1 MTKGTAGAPKPRIAW
16 GRYLL
21 LFFIAAW
28 MFVLGVLVGR
38 GTAPVQFDT
47 QALQKELA
55 SLRDAMVKKERAAME
70 SALRGQ
76 DDKAAL
82 KFYEALGKDGPDD
95 VDTLSMAPAASGDAV
110 PSAPSV
116 GRPTVPH
123 KSRPAIMAKKSSA
136 SVGVDAPT
144 TASRTPPEATPT
156 GRLTI
161 QVAAVKDAA
170 AARQIVANLKK
181 DGYPAYLSKVSLPG
195 QGDWYRVRVGRY
207 DDRRQAAGD
216 MDRLRKARQ
225 KPILLQQ

>member
-1 MTKGTAGAPKPRIAW
+1 VTAGKAGAPKRRIAW

-21 LFFIAAW
+21 LLFIAAW

-55 SLRDAMVKKERAAME
+55 SLRDAMLKKERAAME
-70 SALRGQ
+70 KALRGQ

-95 VDTLSMAPAASGDAV
+95 ADVLSMAPAASGDAAT
-110 PSAPSV
+110 PAPPASAPS
-116 GRPTVPH
+116 VPH
-123 KSRPAIMAKKSSA
+123 KSRPAIMAKKTPA
-136 SVGVDAPT
+136 SVGVAAK
-144 TASRTPPEATPT
+144 TATSRTQTESTPT
-156 GRLTI
+156 GQLTI

-170 AARQIVANLKK
+170 AARRIVAKLKQ
-181 DGYPAYLSKVSLPG
+181 DGYPAYVSTVSLPK
-195 QGDWYRVRVGRY
+195 QGDWYRVRVGSY
-207 DDRRQAAGD
+207 DDRRQAAAD

-225 KPILLQQ
+225 KPILLQP